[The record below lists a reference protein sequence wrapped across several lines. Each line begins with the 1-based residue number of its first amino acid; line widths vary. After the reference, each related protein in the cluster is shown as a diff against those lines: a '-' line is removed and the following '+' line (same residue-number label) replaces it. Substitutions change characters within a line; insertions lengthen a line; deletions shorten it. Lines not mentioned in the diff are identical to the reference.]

1 MVNDPIGDMITQI
14 RNASMAGN
22 REITLPYSR
31 MKHHV
36 ANIIMNEG
44 YLDSVEKIGEQ
55 PKLNL
60 RIVLKY
66 ANNKSVITGLKRL
79 SKPGMRIYI
88 DKRSIPKVIGGLG
101 FAILSTSQGI
111 MTGQKARKD
120 GIGGELLCEIW

>member
-22 REITLPYSR
+22 HEITLPYSR

-36 ANIIMNEG
+36 AEIIMSEG

-66 ANNKSVITGLKRL
+66 QNNKSVITGLKRK

-101 FAILSTSQGI
+101 VAILSTSSGI
-111 MTGQKARKD
+111 MTGKQARIT
-120 GIGGELLCEIW
+120 GVGGELLCEIW

>member
-14 RNASMAGN
+14 RNASMAGK

-36 ANIIMNEG
+36 AEIIMSEG
-44 YLDSVEKIGEQ
+44 YLNSVEKIGEA

-60 RIVLKY
+60 HIEITYKD
-66 ANNKSVITGLKRL
+66 NKPVITGLKRK

-101 FAILSTSQGI
+101 VAILSTSRGI
-111 MTGQKARKD
+111 MTGQQARKV
-120 GIGGELLCEIW
+120 GVGGELLCEIW